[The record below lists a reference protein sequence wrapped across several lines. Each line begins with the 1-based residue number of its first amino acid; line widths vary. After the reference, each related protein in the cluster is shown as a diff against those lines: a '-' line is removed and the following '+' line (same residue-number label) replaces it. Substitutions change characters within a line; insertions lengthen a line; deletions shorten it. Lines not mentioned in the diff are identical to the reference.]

1 MIYGLNKHLMVQK
14 RLLTHA
20 EKQLAMSVFGTS
32 IKLEHIQ
39 IVAHRLVL
47 KNYAISPNGNIYFHP
62 ENWCEDFT
70 QDTILKQSWFIHE
83 LVHVWQYQ
91 QGVKLI
97 RTALFDR
104 KYNYVLQQGKQFF
117 QYGIE
122 QQAQMV
128 QDYFIRLHTGQHCQ
142 DLATCIPF
150 IPK

>member
-1 MIYGLNKHLMVQK
+1 MVQK

-83 LVHVWQYQ
+83 LVMF
-91 QGVKLI
+91 GSINK
-97 RTALFDR
+97 ALS
-104 KYNYVLQQGKQFF
+104 
-117 QYGIE
+117 
-122 QQAQMV
+122 
-128 QDYFIRLHTGQHCQ
+128 
-142 DLATCIPF
+142 
-150 IPK
+150 

>member
-1 MIYGLNKHLMVQK
+1 MIYGLNKHLIVQK

-32 IKLEHIQ
+32 IELEHIQ

-47 KNYAISPNGNIYFHP
+47 KHYAISPNGNIYFHP
-62 ENWCEDFT
+62 ANWCEDFT

-97 RTALFDR
+97 RTALFDQHTIQLPIHNQVNDTSTF
-104 KYNYVLQQGKQFF
+104 YF
-117 QYGIE
+117 GINGIHV
-122 QQAQMV
+122 A
-128 QDYFIRLHTGQHCQ
+128 RS
-142 DLATCIPF
+142 
-150 IPK
+150 